1 MYDLLLMLYE
11 FLCETIPFLLA
22 LSIYR
27 HVQTE
32 KGRIISVSDSTM
44 LIVLALYVIGV
55 FHFTGVGTIYTA
67 ITLGL
72 NFDNMNLIPFS
83 NFAFSFR
90 GYLLNTVMFIPFGF
104 LLPFLFPEKRKW
116 TTVIAAG
123 FWFSLLIELS
133 QLISFRATDVDDL
146 IMNTLG
152 ATIGFIAYRII
163 AKCANVKGKSLPKS
177 VLPFVVFSLFFARFC
192 LYAEL
197 IMGHLIYE
205 LLH

>member
-27 HVQTE
+27 HVQAE
-32 KGRIISVSDSTM
+32 KGRVISVNDSIM

-72 NFDNMNLIPFS
+72 NFHNVNLIPFS
-83 NFAFSFR
+83 DSGFSFT
-90 GYLLNTVMFIPFGF
+90 GYLLNAVMFFPFGF

-146 IMNTLG
+146 IMNSLG
-152 ATIGFIAYRII
+152 AAIGFIIYLLI
-163 AKCANVKGKSLPKS
+163 AKCANIKGKSLPKS
-177 VLPFVVFSLFFARFC
+177 GLPCIIFSIFLARFC

-197 IMGHLIYE
+197 IMGQLIHE
-205 LLH
+205 FLN

>member
-27 HVQTE
+27 HVQAE
-32 KGRIISVSDSTM
+32 KGRVISVNDSIM

-67 ITLGL
+67 ITLGVNL
-72 NFDNMNLIPFS
+72 HNINLIPFS
-83 NFAFSFR
+83 DSGFDFL

-104 LLPFLFPEKRKW
+104 LLPLLFPEKRKW
-116 TTVIAAG
+116 ATVIAAG

-152 ATIGFIAYRII
+152 TAIGYVLYRVI
-163 AKCANVKGKSLPKS
+163 AKYANIKGRCLPKS
-177 VLPFVVFSLFFARFC
+177 GLPFVVFSLFFARFC

-197 IMGHLIYE
+197 IMGHLIHE
-205 LLH
+205 FLN

>member
-1 MYDLLLMLYE
+1 MYDFLLMLYE

-27 HVQTE
+27 HVQAE
-32 KGRIISVSDSTM
+32 KGRVISMNDSIM
-44 LIVLALYVIGV
+44 LIILALYVIGV
-55 FHFTGVGTIYTA
+55 FHFTGAGTIYTA

-72 NFDNMNLIPFS
+72 NFDNVNLIPFS
-83 NFAFSFR
+83 DSGFNFL
-90 GYLLNTVMFIPFGF
+90 GYLLNAAMFIPFGF
-104 LLPFLFPEKRKW
+104 LLPLLFPDRRKW

-152 ATIGFIAYRII
+152 AAIGYIFYRII
-163 AKCANVKGKSLPKS
+163 AKSGNIKGKSLPKFG
-177 VLPFVVFSLFFARFC
+177 LPFVVFSLFFARFC

-205 LLH
+205 LLY